1 MRTVRHSRRWIA
13 ALVALAAWCTSAP
26 RAAADPCSSCY
37 DLPVGSARFEGVDK
51 ESGFY
56 NNVEV
61 RLLSLTDLEQPGVL
75 FSPAVLARAKER
87 LAKSGFF
94 LEAFFSCEAREGRAH
109 VVITAIPNSWV
120 EKVEVTG
127 TEYFYASELE
137 KRLFI
142 RPGQV
147 LNPAVDE
154 DRARLERQVEVL
166 LSYMRKQGFDKATVE
181 PILTPRPPKHLKIK
195 FKVDEGDVSRISRV
209 RVRLTQPEKVPG
221 EPEHSCPR
229 LSRRVLRQVA
239 KVRSGTPYTRAL
251 SRKTRKKLQEWL
263 QMYGFVAPR
272 VSVGYDPERETL
284 TAEVKVENC
293 YSVVFL
299 ERLSDDPDEGA
310 PSFRKVDDSELYEVL
325 PFRESGA
332 FDRTEA
338 ELGIDEVRVHY
349 QTRGYLFARVDMQFA
364 DYRSG
369 REDWPHPMIGA
380 ARYMITLSEPAEIR
394 KISIEGAQAVKEKEL
409 LGTMETAPYDFFGEG
424 GYLQVEQLMGD
435 LGRLK
440 DYYRDRG
447 FPRMTYPDALGDPEL
462 RVSIRRE
469 GDSTVYRYT
478 LADRA
483 FEVVKHHWEAPI
495 FIRIKVDEGTSSAVG
510 ELAVEGV
517 ESLGLSKLQA
527 RWALKRGGL
536 YSGHRVKQA
545 VADLRKRYLAEGYHK
560 VSIEVSCVGR
570 EPALSAEDCD
580 PDKATSREVD
590 VTIRVRENDRSVM
603 GEILWHG
610 LRRSHSSVIRRD
622 FPKSGEPFDKDKI
635 DEAVR
640 RIRNL
645 GTFASVRTE
654 YIGLDEDPPRDR
666 VAVVIYVEEAVNK
679 FLELAAGFQTMPPR
693 GDAAQEPM
701 NSIVNSL
708 ISASVQATG
717 SVLTGGARASAGE
730 DEGPMIRLPD
740 LLIMTELSY
749 TDRNFVGRAK
759 ELTIP
764 VKYGFSTTSL
774 LRYASFLPTYRDR
787 RLFGTDLTLRLTPL
801 VEFDHALRDLD
812 IFEWGLDTELSY
824 LIMKRIFLS
833 LGSKV
838 SRISWKDP
846 ADKKL
851 GNPETQFEVSP
862 TVRFD
867 WRNSPTNPT
876 KGTYLGTRVTYINA
890 RNEAGA
896 RDNFVKLDISA
907 QAYLSFRKI
916 VTLAIMGRM
925 GSAWSVAGD
934 RLPENHRFRLGGTS
948 GVRGFPAGG
957 VAQYHPSGLPRTWT
971 DTSTDDAGE
980 ETTTYDMV
988 RDGDAV
994 VNGTVEVRFPILRK
1008 QDFYGTLFVDFG
1020 GLAESIGDL
1029 HGNSLRFS
1037 IGTGVRYLV
1046 GGQFP
1051 LRLDYGFV
1059 LDRRCAS
1066 VDTET
1071 GDFKGCERENV
1082 GALDFGLLYTF

>member
-1 MRTVRHSRRWIA
+1 MRKVRHGRGWFAAA
-13 ALVALAAWCTSAP
+13 ALVAAWVALSP
-26 RAAADPCSSCY
+26 RAAADPCRACY

-51 ESGFY
+51 ESGFF

-61 RLLSLTDLEQPGVL
+61 RLLALTDLEQPGVL
-75 FSPAVLARAKER
+75 FSPAVRKRAEER

-94 LEAFFSCEAREGRAH
+94 LETFFACEAREGRAH

-120 EKVEVTG
+120 EKVEITG

-147 LNPAVDE
+147 LNPAVEQDQQ
-154 DRARLERQVEVL
+154 RLSRQVEVL

-181 PILTPRPPKHLKIK
+181 PILTPRPPKDLRIL

-209 RVRLTQPEKVPG
+209 RVALDQSGGVPG
-221 EPEHSCPR
+221 EPEHSCPT
-229 LSRRVLRQVA
+229 LTRRVLRRVVD
-239 KVRSGTPYTRAL
+239 VRSGTPFTAAL
-251 SRKTRKKLQEWL
+251 ARKTRRSLVEWL
-263 QMYGFVAPR
+263 QMYGYVGPR
-272 VSVGYDPERETL
+272 VKVTYDPARENL
-284 TAEVKVENC
+284 EVEVTVKEC
-293 YSVVFL
+293 FSLVFL
-299 ERLSDDPDEGA
+299 EKLSDDEGEEYRAVKDPD
-310 PSFRKVDDSELYEVL
+310 LYGIL

-338 ELGIDEVRVHY
+338 ELGIDEVLAHY

-364 DYRSG
+364 DYRRNEEGWSY
-369 REDWPHPMIGA
+369 PMVGA
-380 ARYMITLSEPAEIR
+380 VRYMITLGEPAEIR
-394 KISIEGAQAVKEKEL
+394 KIRIEGAAAIQEKEL
-409 LGTMETAPYDFFGEG
+409 LGVMETVSYDFFGEG

-435 LGRLK
+435 LGRIK
-440 DYYRDRG
+440 QHYRNRG
-447 FPRMTYPDALGDPEL
+447 FPHVTYPDALGDPEL
-462 RVSIRRE
+462 RISVRRD
-469 GDSTVYRYT
+469 GDSTIYRYT
-478 LADRA
+478 LGERA
-483 FEVVKHHWEAPI
+483 FEVVRHAWESPI
-495 FIRIKVDEGTSSAVG
+495 FIRIRVDEGVPARVG
-510 ELAVEGV
+510 TFAVEGV
-517 ESLGLSKLQA
+517 EALSLGKLRA
-527 RWALKRGGL
+527 KWALQDGGP
-536 YSGHRVKQA
+536 YSGFYVKG
-545 VADLRKRYLAEGYHK
+545 VVSDLRKRYLAEGYHK
-560 VSIEVSCVGR
+560 VAIDVACAGR
-570 EPALSAEDCD
+570 EPAVAAEACD
-580 PDKATSREVD
+580 PDKITSREVD

-603 GEILWHG
+603 GSIFWHG

-622 FPKSGEPFDKDKI
+622 FPKTGEAFDKDKI

-654 YIGLDEDPPRDR
+654 YIGLDETPPRDR

-679 FLELAAGFQTMPPR
+679 FLELSAGFQTMPPR
-693 GDAAQEPM
+693 GDLAQEPM

-717 SVLTGGARASAGE
+717 SVLTGGARAGAGAG
-730 DEGPMIRLPD
+730 EGPMIRLPD

-787 RLFGTDLTLRLTPL
+787 RLFGTDLILRLTPL

-838 SRISWKDP
+838 SRIAWKNPGDR
-846 ADKKL
+846 KL
-851 GNPETQFEVSP
+851 GRPETQFEVSP

-876 KGTYLGTRVTYINA
+876 KGTYLGTRLTYINA
-890 RNEAGA
+890 LNEAGA
-896 RDNFVKLDISA
+896 RDNFVKLDVSA
-907 QAYLSFRKI
+907 QAYLSFRRV
-916 VTLAIMGRM
+916 VTLAVMGRM
-925 GSAWSVAGD
+925 GTSWSVAGD

-957 VAQYHPSGLPRTWT
+957 VAQYRQSGLPRTWSET
-971 DTSTDDAGE
+971 DADGV
-980 ETTTYDMV
+980 TTWDMI
-988 RDGDAV
+988 RDGDSV
-994 VNGTVEVRFPILRK
+994 VNGTVELRFPILRR
-1008 QDFYGTLFVDFG
+1008 QEFYGTLFVDFG
-1020 GLAESIGDL
+1020 GLSESIGDL

-1037 IGTGVRYLV
+1037 VGTGIRYLV

-1066 VDTET
+1066 VDSET
-1071 GDFKGCERENV
+1071 GEFTGCEKESI